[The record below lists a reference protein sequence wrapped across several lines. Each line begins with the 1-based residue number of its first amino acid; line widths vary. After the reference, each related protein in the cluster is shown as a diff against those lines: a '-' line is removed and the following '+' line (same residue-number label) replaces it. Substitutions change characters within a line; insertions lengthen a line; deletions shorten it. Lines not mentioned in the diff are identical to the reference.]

1 MPRAADGCEASASQ
15 PSGPPIDLAARHAS
29 RCGTLWRGTLAAVN
43 PVSATLR
50 GARAFPSLLRR
61 ALIKGWHDRVLGLS
75 AEAAFWQLLSLPSLF
90 LALIA
95 TLGYV
100 SRWFGA
106 GTVDRTEQKIDSTLS
121 RAFSEQVVNQVIAP
135 TLHEVLHGERADIIS
150 IGFVLALW
158 AGSSATATFVNT
170 ITIAYDMRDLRG
182 PVRSRLLA
190 LWLFLGTVVLGVF
203 VLPMLVLGPDLLRRA
218 FPDRVKPTVSTLI
231 DAGYYPVLVLLLLL
245 GLTTFYK
252 LAPPR
257 RLPWHRGLPGAVLAL
272 LVFLAGSAG
281 LRGYLNFILDHNHA
295 YSALAAPIAALLFF
309 FVLALGVLL
318 GAEFNAAIEERKPAK
333 VRPPRVLDPRNWQL
347 FSPEPPAEPGN
358 GNGAHGAASERAR
371 RDRATD

>member
-1 MPRAADGCEASASQ
+1 
-15 PSGPPIDLAARHAS
+15 
-29 RCGTLWRGTLAAVN
+29 VN
-43 PVSATLR
+43 PVR
-50 GARAFPSLLRR
+50 GALRAARLTPSLLRR
-61 ALIKGWHDRVLGLS
+61 AVVKAWQDRVLGLS

-100 SRWFGA
+100 SRWFGPHTA
-106 GTVDRTEQKIDSTLS
+106 DRTEKQLEDTLS

-190 LWLFLGTVVLGVF
+190 LSLFLGTVVLGVF
-203 VLPMLVLGPDLLRRA
+203 LLPMLVLGPDLLRRA
-218 FPDRVKPTVSTLI
+218 FPESVRPTVSTLI
-231 DAGYYPVLVLLLLL
+231 SAGYYPVLVLLLMV

-257 RLPWHRGLPGAVLAL
+257 RLPWHRGVPGAAFAVLL
-272 LVFLAGSAG
+272 FLAGSVG
-281 LRGYLNFILDHNHA
+281 LRAYINFILDHNHA
-295 YSALAAPIAALLFF
+295 YGTLAAPIAALLFF

-318 GAEFNAAIEERKPAK
+318 GAELNAAIENRKPAK
-333 VRPPRVLDPRNWQL
+333 VRPPRVLDPRNWQM
-347 FSPEPPAEPGN
+347 FQPDEAQDEPSSGQSQP
-358 GNGAHGAASERAR
+358 R
-371 RDRATD
+371 RLS

>member
-1 MPRAADGCEASASQ
+1 M
-15 PSGPPIDLAARHAS
+15 
-29 RCGTLWRGTLAAVN
+29 N
-43 PVSATLR
+43 PVRRLLR
-50 GARAFPSLLRR
+50 GVRLTPILFKRAVVE
-61 ALIKGWHDRVLGLS
+61 AWNDRVLGLS
-75 AEAAFWQLLSLPSLF
+75 AEAAFWQMLSLPSLG

-100 SRWFGA
+100 SEWFGK
-106 GTVDRTEQKIDSTLS
+106 GTVDRTEVQIEDTLS
-121 RAFSEQVVNQVIAP
+121 RAFSKEVVERVIAP
-135 TLHEVLHGERADIIS
+135 TLREVLHGGRADIIS

-170 ITIAYDMRDLRG
+170 ITIAYDMRDQRG

-203 VLPMLVLGPDLLRRA
+203 LLPMLVLGPDLLRKA
-218 FPDRVKPTVSTLI
+218 FPAQHRHTVSNLI
-231 DAGYYPVLVLLLLL
+231 DIGYYPVLVVVLLL

-257 RLPWHRGLPGAVLAL
+257 RLPWHRGLPGATLAL

-281 LRGYLNFILDHNHA
+281 LREYLTFILDHNHA
-295 YSALAAPIAALLFF
+295 YGTLAAPIAALLFF

-318 GAEFNAAIEERKPAK
+318 GAEFNAAIEQQKPAK
-333 VRPPRVLDPRNWQL
+333 VKPPRVLDPRGWHL
-347 FSPEPPAEPGN
+347 FQGDGATGEPT
-358 GNGAHGAASERAR
+358 ERDQPR
-371 RDRATD
+371 KRS